1 MTSTFILS
9 SRVAI
14 FQFFAQPTGSVYP
27 MQGQIPFGVADY
39 FWEEALQ
46 RQELTANLLATF
58 RRWGYGD
65 VIPPA
70 FEYAD
75 SLSAQASAGLQAE
88 MYRFLDRDGKTLA
101 LRPEFTTPVARLVG
115 TRLHDWP
122 MPQRFGY
129 AGSVFRYVD
138 PQAGRQREFW
148 QAGVEMF
155 GAAAPDADA
164 EVLALTVEAMTVA
177 GLRDFRIVLGQIRY
191 FSGLLAALQL
201 TPDQS
206 DALRWAIERKSEPA
220 LADFLRETPLSSEQR
235 LAVEALP
242 GLSGGDIP
250 RVIAQAQRH
259 SLNSEMSQALE
270 NLRAI
275 VDAAASHDI
284 LGSIVLD
291 LTEIRSL
298 GYYTGISFEAL
309 APESGF
315 SIGSGGRYDDLV
327 AHFGPAQPA
336 VGVALGVDR
345 LLLARQ
351 RQAGQS
357 ASIQPARLDALVL
370 TGNSPAAMKE
380 VQSWRAQ
387 GYRLQVE
394 VNGRNLSEALAYAAQ
409 TDVGQVLAWEGT
421 QFVAY
426 RAAADG
432 DFVPSRGEISFDD

>member
-1 MTSTFILS
+1 ML
-9 SRVAI
+9 
-14 FQFFAQPTGSVYP
+14 
-27 MQGQIPFGVADY
+27 GQIPFGVADY

-46 RQELTANLLATF
+46 RQELLSSLLESF

-70 FEYAD
+70 FEYAA
-75 SLSAQASAGLQAE
+75 SLGAQASAGLQAE

-122 MPQRFGY
+122 MPQRFCY

-148 QAGVEMF
+148 QAGVELF
-155 GAAAPDADA
+155 GAASPDADA
-164 EVLALTVEAMTVA
+164 EVLALTAEAMTVA
-177 GLRDFRIVLGQIRY
+177 GLRDYRIVLGQIRY
-191 FSGLLAALQL
+191 FSGLLAALEL
-201 TPDQS
+201 TPPQS
-206 DALRWAIERKSEPA
+206 EALRWAIERKSEPA
-220 LADFLRETPLSSEQR
+220 LADFLRDTPLRTGQR
-235 LAVEALP
+235 QAVEALP
-242 GLSGGDIP
+242 TLSGGDIQ
-250 RVIAQAQRH
+250 RVIDQAERH
-259 SLNSEMSQALE
+259 SLNTEMHRALV
-270 NLRAI
+270 NLRAV
-275 VDAAASHDI
+275 VDAAAGYDI
-284 LGSIVLD
+284 LDCIVLD

-309 APESGF
+309 APQSGF

-351 RQAGQS
+351 RQS
-357 ASIQPARLDALVL
+357 ATRSALRPTPPHALVVA
-370 TGNSPAAMKE
+370 GHHPAAMAQ
-380 VQSWRAQ
+380 VQAWRAA

-394 VNGRNLSEALAYAAQ
+394 VNGRELAAVLAYAAQ
-409 TDVGQVLAWEGT
+409 IGVGQVLAWESGQFT
-421 QFVAY
+421 AYRPNADDLFVASP
-426 RAAADG
+426 G
-432 DFVPSRGEISFDD
+432 NIFFDD